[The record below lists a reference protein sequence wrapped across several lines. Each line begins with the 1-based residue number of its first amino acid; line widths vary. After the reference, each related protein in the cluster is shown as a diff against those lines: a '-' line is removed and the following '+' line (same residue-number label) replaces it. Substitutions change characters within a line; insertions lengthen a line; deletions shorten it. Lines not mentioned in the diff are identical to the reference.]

1 VNLPTLR
8 QLQYLVAVVEL
19 RHFGQA
25 ASRCFVTQSTLSTGI
40 QELEN
45 TLGSQLLERTKRKVI
60 PTQLGRVLAQ
70 QAQHILGLTS
80 ELVEMAREGRQL
92 LSGKLYLGVIPT
104 IGPFLLPKVLPG
116 IRERFPQLELMLVE
130 DQSARLLDRLHSG
143 ELDTAILAM
152 PYDIGNLQHLEFKDE
167 NFCVAFPRGHAMSQG
182 GPVTATELPGNELLL
197 LEEGHC
203 LRDHALAACHLEGL
217 RGSAAFQGTSLYTLI
232 QMVVGG
238 QGITFLPEMAV
249 DTELMQQ
256 ADISFRPLA
265 EKGPHRQ
272 LSLVWR
278 PSWHRKQELY
288 LLADAMA
295 ELLDNDSHSQG
306 AISLS

>member
-1 VNLPTLR
+1 MNLPTLR

-25 ASRCFVTQSTLSTGI
+25 AERCFVTQSTLSTGI
-40 QELEN
+40 QELEH
-45 TLGSQLLERTKRKVI
+45 TLGVQLLERTKRKVI
-60 PTQLGRVLAQ
+60 PTQLGKTLAQ
-70 QAQHILGLTS
+70 RAQHILGLTT
-80 ELVEMAREGRQL
+80 ELVEVSREGQHL

-104 IGPFLLPKVLPG
+104 IGPFLLPRVLPG

-130 DQSARLLDRLHSG
+130 DQSARLLDRLHAG
-143 ELDTAILAM
+143 ELDTAIMAM
-152 PYDIGNLQHLEFKDE
+152 PYDIGNLQHLGFKGE
-167 NFCVAFPRGHAMSQG
+167 NFCVAFPKEHSLSQG
-182 GPVTATELPGNELLL
+182 GPVTAAELPGNELLL

-203 LRDHALAACHLEGL
+203 LRDHALAACHLDGI

-249 DTELMQQ
+249 DTELMRQ
-256 ADISFRPLA
+256 AELSFRPLA
-265 EKGPHRQ
+265 ETGPHRQ
-272 LSLVWR
+272 LSLIWR

-288 LLADAMA
+288 MLAEAM
-295 ELLDNDSHSQG
+295 EVLLDGDIQDQTE
-306 AISLS
+306 SLL